1 MKNIILLLFV
11 FMGFNLNS
19 QVAKFLYTKVDDGK
33 NAQVY
38 DAIKVKT

>member
-11 FMGFNLNS
+11 FMGFNLNA
-19 QVAKFLYTKVDDGK
+19 QVAKFRYIKVDDGK

-38 DAIKVKT
+38 DAIKAKI